1 MKGWIF
7 GIADEEES
15 FRGLLRSW
23 VLWQTGFQQTG
34 DEQMDTVND
43 RIGASHQTD
52 IVVYRQT
59 ECIENFD
66 GLIGLIQRQMIF
78 IGYQTSLE
86 EVRQVVHNAMKPT
99 SLAVFFVAY
108 DDARKAIGFA
118 YGNVCCGLECG
129 GDYFWLN
136 ELYVSEDHRKTGLGT
151 ALLDYARDW
160 AVGQECVYM
169 ALVTHPRNTKA
180 QALYAENGFELEN
193 LVWVDTYL

>member
-1 MKGWIF
+1 MNTE
-7 GIADEEES
+7 DD
-15 FRGLLRSW
+15 
-23 VLWQTGFQQTG
+23 Q
-34 DEQMDTVND
+34 
-43 RIGASHQTD
+43 IGARHQSDSD
-52 IVVYRQT
+52 IVTYRQT
-59 ECIENFD
+59 EKIDDLD
-66 GLIGLIQRQMIF
+66 GLVTLVQRQMVF

-108 DDARKAIGFA
+108 DESGKAIGFA

-151 ALLDYARDW
+151 ALLDVARNW
-160 AVGQECVYM
+160 AATEGCVYM
-169 ALVTHPRNTKA
+169 ALVTHPRNKSA
-180 QALYAENGFELEN
+180 QALYLENGFELED